1 MDNRDNFL
9 MSVLPM
15 QFVEPGDD
23 IVVGGGSG
31 QWGASCWYGV
41 IDENTG
47 EIGWFGDCIDEDDM
61 CRYDAMAEQE
71 FYWPNPAPSVA
82 NGKITTKDEID
93 KYIEGCLLDF

>member
-47 EIGWFGDCIDEDDM
+47 EIGWFGDCTDEDDM
-61 CRYDAMAEQE
+61 CRYDDIEETE

-82 NGKITTKDEID
+82 KGIITTQDQIDEHI
-93 KYIEGCLLDF
+93 YGCLTGL